1 MQGDATAS
9 LLPPTYPSTL
19 SRNQGDNDLTK
30 SSCQLKG
37 LTPRQDITS
46 LRALCTEHW
55 LFLAKV
61 YTTLKLC
68 CRKNRF
74 IFVFLWFSPEILATC
89 SKTIVYFLLQVFSN
103 SPAEGEL
110 QRGDVI
116 LAINGRDASTLTHK
130 QAQDSIK
137 FGGGQVELLVSR

>member
-1 MQGDATAS
+1 M
-9 LLPPTYPSTL
+9 
-19 SRNQGDNDLTK
+19 
-30 SSCQLKG
+30 
-37 LTPRQDITS
+37 
-46 LRALCTEHW
+46 
-55 LFLAKV
+55 
-61 YTTLKLC
+61 
-68 CRKNRF
+68 
-74 IFVFLWFSPEILATC
+74 FLWFSPEILATC

>member
-1 MQGDATAS
+1 MYSTAVI
-9 LLPPTYPSTL
+9 LGKYVHL
-19 SRNQGDNDLTK
+19 SKKCLQIKK
-30 SSCQLKG
+30 SV
-37 LTPRQDITS
+37 
-46 LRALCTEHW
+46 
-55 LFLAKV
+55 FLA
-61 YTTLKLC
+61 
-68 CRKNRF
+68 
-74 IFVFLWFSPEILATC
+74 FLILTESC
-89 SKTIVYFLLQVFSN
+89 LIKSKFYSGLFYWQVFSN